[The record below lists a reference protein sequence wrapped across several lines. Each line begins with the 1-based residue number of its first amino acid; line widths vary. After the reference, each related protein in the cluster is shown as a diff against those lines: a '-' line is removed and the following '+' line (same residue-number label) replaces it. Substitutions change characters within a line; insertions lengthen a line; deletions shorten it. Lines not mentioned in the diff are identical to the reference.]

1 MRLEAC
7 LGREGGLTM
16 KRFWVRAVT
25 GCFGVAAVSALTIAC
40 AHNDQTLFIQGVM
53 PPPAVQTGGVCSYTS
68 SLTAAFLS
76 SGQFDVGL
84 GASYPITLQ
93 LGNQLLARGTGV
105 ASDPTHAE
113 SSRISLQGADVT
125 ITTPDGKQ
133 VQRADGSASSFET
146 LGSAFVDVG
155 SGGTPGLGI
164 LGVTGIDQGTTK
176 ALCGQ
181 LTDPGQRIDLVLN
194 IKAFGKTLGGTDV
207 ESQNFTFPVSV
218 CKGCLVDRSDGCT
231 TTAMAMGTAPSK
243 PCSPGADVPITCS
256 SCAASLPSIC
266 APVTKLVPGMF
277 NPACGAE

>member
-1 MRLEAC
+1 
-7 LGREGGLTM
+7 M

-53 PPPAVQTGGVCSYTS
+53 PPPATQTGGVCSYTTS
-68 SLTAAFLS
+68 QTSAFLF
-76 SGQFDVGL
+76 SGTYDVGL
-84 GASYPITLQ
+84 GASYPLVMQ
-93 LGNQLLARGTGV
+93 LGNQMLPRSTGV
-105 ASDPTHAE
+105 AADPIHAE
-113 SSRISLQGADVT
+113 SSRISLQGADIT
-125 ITTPDGKQ
+125 ITHPDGSA
-133 VQRADGSASSFET
+133 VQRADGSNASFET

-176 ALCGQ
+176 ALCTQ

-194 IKAFGKTLGGTDV
+194 VKVFGKTLGGTDV

-218 CKGCLVDRSDGCT
+218 CKGCLVDRSDGCAVSATPVAT
-231 TTAMAMGTAPSK
+231 TGAK
-243 PCSPGADVPITCS
+243 PCSPGADVPITCGSCVGS
-256 SCAASLPSIC
+256 SPGIC
-266 APVTKLVPGMF
+266 ATLNKLTPATF